1 MTIVVEPDPP
11 REGERVTITATG
23 PGPYFY
29 RVNGGDWIEL
39 PVDEESRSTSVE
51 VPAGSGG
58 QILDVSDRNLPDSDD
73 SESIIVSG

>member
-1 MTIVVEPDPP
+1 MAIVLEPDPP
-11 REGERVTITATG
+11 REGERVKITATG

-29 RVNGGDWIEL
+29 RFDGGDWIEL
-39 PVDEESRSTSVE
+39 PIDEESRSTSIE

-73 SESIIVSG
+73 SESLIVSG